1 MELLQLKYFFESAK
15 NESFAKTAEKYM
27 VPTASVSAS
36 VKRLERELGCE
47 LFHRTANRVFLNDRG
62 KSFRDSLAVA
72 FREIDRAVDKLT
84 AISTD
89 NRTIKI
95 LVRCMRSTITDYV
108 VEYKKRHPNIPFNMS
123 FNFDHQD
130 FDHYDIIIDEKNP
143 HYGEFES
150 FPLYTTK
157 IQLRAAATN
166 PLCGKKLTLKQLAD
180 QPFISI
186 GKHNGM
192 HEIFSQ
198 ACQRAGFT
206 PNVIVQCNDLQC
218 NRKFVEAN
226 IGIGIDR
233 ANPWGESLEGLGIL
247 DVTDFDG
254 IQTVCCY
261 YKKQLE
267 YGNLAHFL
275 EFLKTKSVQ

>member
-36 VKRLERELGCE
+36 VKRLEKELGCA
-47 LFHRTANRVFLNDRG
+47 LFHRTANRIYLNEQGRN
-62 KSFRDSLAVA
+62 FRDSVAIA
-72 FREIDRAVDKLT
+72 FRELDQAVDKLT
-84 AISTD
+84 AITTD

-95 LVRCMRSTITDYV
+95 LVRCMRATITDYV

-123 FNFDHQD
+123 FNFDNQD
-130 FDHYDIIIDEKNP
+130 FDDYDIIIDDQNKQ
-143 HYGEFES
+143 YKQFES

-157 IQLRAAATN
+157 IQLRAAASST
-166 PLCGKKLTLKQLAD
+166 LRGKKLILKQLAD
-180 QPFISI
+180 QPFISV
-186 GKHNGM
+186 GENNGM
-192 HEIFSQ
+192 REIFSQ

-206 PNVIVQCNDLQC
+206 PNVIIQCNDLQC

-233 ANPWGESLEGLGIL
+233 AYPWGEPLEGLCIL
-247 DVTDFDG
+247 DIADFDES
-254 IQTVCCY
+254 QTVCCY
-261 YKKQLE
+261 YKAQAE
-267 YGNLAHFL
+267 YGNIAHFL
-275 EFLKTKSVQ
+275 EFLKTKIA